1 MPGSQDI
8 LKIVRFFSVFLVT
21 NHAAIACYYA
31 QQCLSKP
38 VKVDLFAIFIRQYI
52 SVFLF
57 NQPSFQL
64 ALLGITQEDL

>member
-1 MPGSQDI
+1 MPGSQGI
-8 LKIVRFFSVFLVT
+8 LKIVRFFSVFLVA
-21 NHAAIACYYA
+21 NHAACYYA

>member
-1 MPGSQDI
+1 MPGSEGI
-8 LKIVRFFSVFLVT
+8 LKNVSFFLFSQWPII
-21 NHAAIACYYA
+21 AACYYA